1 MPYTEEIQ
9 PGSVFKTDVTDTAS
23 NDEYLGSCSP
33 WMVKDGDGDRRKQ
46 TGNVVR
52 RVVCILEVLYVLL
65 ADRYP
70 VEEFSN
76 RVAETRKVEGQ
87 VSGV

>member
-33 WMVKDGDGDRRKQ
+33 WMVEDGDGDRRKQ
-46 TGNVVR
+46 TGHVDMFVHH
-52 RVVCILEVLYVLL
+52 
-65 ADRYP
+65 
-70 VEEFSN
+70 
-76 RVAETRKVEGQ
+76 ETRCLSWKWYLEPLHGLRLVC
-87 VSGV
+87 